1 MTGAEGFE
9 IRIEKNVSVKDS
21 MELSLMVVYV
31 ATGTSH
37 ITLRG
42 REYSLEQEDI
52 ILINGMELF
61 SAEVGRDCVLCT
73 VRIDYGLISSVTG
86 DNAVVFSLNSVDVPN
101 RPYADLR
108 ELFRQLVYFELEE
121 TDRSRCRKM
130 SLLYE
135 LLDILLLHCTEKMSG
150 DNEKDTK
157 VLEDSGKLIRIY
169 AYINKHFRDS
179 LSLRQLADMMYTSAS
194 SLSRFFKRQTG
205 IYYADYLNRVRLA
218 HALVEMEDTDRSI
231 TRIAMDCGFSS
242 PSAFSKLFHER
253 YGMAPQDYRKYRRSE
268 AEKRI
273 IEDAE
278 IKRIMEARLKE
289 IHPDRSFSAASEK
302 TVVSAQSGT
311 PFRNPWNIVLDMSSL
326 SALTRANVQ
335 FHFLNIAKDLHISYV
350 KIWSIFA
357 ADLRIA
363 DGKTKGSYN
372 YSMVDNVLDMIVEN
386 QIGVYFDFGSRPD
399 VIIGSGDNTLLSEEI
414 GIRFESRELWE
425 DLFEDFIRHIVSR
438 YGYDVVSTWIF
449 DFCIDP
455 TFRGY
460 GDYYEDPDYDY
471 QNVFSFGFNTIR
483 RLIPGAKVGGPMGI
497 PNSPK
502 GEVETF
508 LKKCAES
515 GIYPDF
521 VSALLFPYRPTD
533 DGTGFRRNPD
543 PDFEVRQ
550 LRSMK
555 EMIRRI
561 CSRDIPVYVSDW
573 NLSLSNRNVLNDS
586 CARGAYFCRKAGSM
600 MSYVSLCSLWVA
612 SDWISNYFDTG
623 KILSG
628 GGGLLSRDSI
638 RKPAYYALQFL
649 GELQGSLL
657 HQEPGL
663 IVSMKNERSLRVV
676 CSNSISFNAGYYQR
690 EEDKLTPEDL
700 DLALSAGEPMSRELI
715 LTGLPEGWEY
725 TVKTRSVNRN
735 FGSIQDE
742 WQRLGCEDDLTRDD
756 VKYLREISVPHLT
769 MTKTKVKN
777 GVLKIKI
784 LMDKQEFQMIH
795 VFCKDVR

>member
-9 IRIEKNVSVKDS
+9 IRIEKNVSVKDC
-21 MELSLMVVYV
+21 MELPLMVVYV
-31 ATGTSH
+31 AAGTPH

-42 REYSLEQEDI
+42 REYTLEQEDI
-52 ILINGMELF
+52 ILINGMELH
-61 SAEVGRDCVLCT
+61 SAEAGPDGVLCT

-121 TDRSRCRKM
+121 MDHSRCRKM

-135 LLDILLLHCTEKMSG
+135 LMDILLLYCTEKLSG
-150 DNEKDTK
+150 DTDKDTK
-157 VLEDSGKLIRIY
+157 TFEDTGKLIRIY
-169 AYINKHFRDS
+169 AYVNKHFRDS
-179 LSLRQLADMMYTSAS
+179 LSLRELADMMFTSAS
-194 SLSRFFKRQTG
+194 SLSRFFKKQTG

-231 TRIAMDCGFSS
+231 TRISMDCGFSS

-253 YGMAPQDYRKYRRSE
+253 YGMAPQDYRKFRRSE
-268 AEKRI
+268 AERKST
-273 IEDAE
+273 EEAE
-278 IKRIMEARLKE
+278 IRKIMEERLKE
-289 IHPDRSFSAASEK
+289 IRPDRSFSSASEEIA
-302 TVVSAQSGT
+302 VSVQGGT

-350 KIWSIFA
+350 KIWSVFA

-363 DGKTKGSYN
+363 DGKNKGSYN

-386 QIGVYFDFGSRPD
+386 QIGVYFDFGSRPN
-399 VIIGSGDNTLLSEEI
+399 VIIGSGENTLLSEEN
-414 GIRFESRELWE
+414 GIQFESRELWE

-438 YGYDVVSTWIF
+438 YGQDVVHSWIF

-455 TFRGY
+455 TFRGD
-460 GDYYEDPDYDY
+460 GDYYEDHDYDY
-471 QNVFSFGFNTIR
+471 QNVFTFAMNTIR

-502 GEVETF
+502 GELETF
-508 LKKCAES
+508 LKKCAQS
-515 GIYPDF
+515 GVYPDF

-533 DGTGFRRNPD
+533 DGKSFHRNPD
-543 PDFEVRQ
+543 PDFEMRQ

-555 EMIRRI
+555 EMIHRI
-561 CSRDIPVYVSDW
+561 CGKDIPVYVSDW

-586 CARGAYFCRKAGSM
+586 CARGAYFCRKAGSLM
-600 MSYVSLCSLWVA
+600 QYASLCSLWVA
-612 SDWISNYFDTG
+612 SDWVSNYFDTG

-638 RKPAYYALQFL
+638 RKPAYYAMQFL

-663 IVSMKNERSLRVV
+663 IVTMKNQKSLRAV
-676 CSNSISFNAGYYQR
+676 CSNSVSFNAGYYQR

-700 DLALSAGEPMSRELI
+700 DLAISAGGPMSRELI
-715 LTGLPEGWEY
+715 ITGLPEGWEY
-725 TVKTRSVNRN
+725 TVKVRSVNRN

-742 WQRLGCEDDLTRDD
+742 WKRLGYENDLTRDD
-756 VKYLREISVPHLT
+756 VKYLREISVPHLV
-769 MTKTKVKN
+769 MTKAKVKN
-777 GVLKIKI
+777 GKLKIRI
-784 LMDKQEFQMIH
+784 LLDEQEFQMLHI
-795 VFCKDVR
+795 FSKDER